1 MGRGDVGSTP
11 HVQARTGPA
20 KPMASAARVSLFSRQ
35 IEIGLSSAAI
45 DILFDKAVVLSEGG
59 VQGNAYYGS
68 TMVTF
73 DLARAAA
80 LVSDSCDA
88 ATVKR
93 VSELIAHDDRI
104 KERARAL
111 GAEEARRCAAVPLAP
126 PQVDLRVN
134 ASGSHLHLD
143 LDVEAQV
150 LASGSSRRDA
160 RRK

>member
-1 MGRGDVGSTP
+1 
-11 HVQARTGPA
+11 
-20 KPMASAARVSLFSRQ
+20 MASAARVSLFSRH
-35 IEIGLSSAAI
+35 IEIALSSAAI
-45 DILFDKAVVLSEGG
+45 DILFDNAVVLSEGG
-59 VQGNAYYGS
+59 VQGSSYYGS

-93 VSELIAHDDRI
+93 VSELIAHDSRI
-104 KERARAL
+104 KERARTL
-111 GAEEARRCAAVPLAP
+111 GAEEARRCASAPLAP

-134 ASGSHLHLD
+134 TSGSHLHLD
-143 LDVEAQV
+143 LDVEAEV
-150 LASGSSRRDA
+150 LVTGSTHRSA